1 MDTEQED
8 PNRSLQL
15 DFRCSNSCTR
25 AALTALLFAAFAFAM
40 LWPLE
45 KAKQFDAF
53 GKYASLRFELKELLN
68 QLEGDPCWKVLV
80 NAEGDKVLNWTL
92 SKLMEFRCG
101 RPPALKE
108 RKPGKRPPSGTKK
121 EEILEKS
128 RSNSK
133 EDKIPPPPPE
143 NFMVLIES
151 SIWEFDRIADIL
163 SELGNG
169 ELLKLARSYSHRF
182 DRSIYRWQVLRYRIL
197 QENRGGPPVSTPPS
211 KSRRKAPDRSRE
223 EQIKYFRLED
233 IRRLG
238 DYELPELGEIE
249 LHLKELSR
257 FSLPSL
263 GMPLGL
269 IAATHFIELGLIFLL
284 VYFWVFQ
291 REAKLSRNYP
301 APGTL
306 FGAFKRTFIS
316 RNMFKVF
323 IALPA
328 VAATLLAIESF
339 SYTYWN
345 TVFAVFVVGFSIIIA
360 LDWSRSIEA
369 DLRNRVQGT

>member
-25 AALTALLFAAFAFAM
+25 AGLTALLFAALAFAM

-45 KAKQFDAF
+45 KAKQFDAL
-53 GKYASLRFELKELLN
+53 GKYASLRLELKDSLD
-68 QLEGDPCWKVLV
+68 QLGGEPCWKVLLKT
-80 NAEGDKVLNWTL
+80 EGDKVLNWTL

-101 RPPALKE
+101 RPPAPKE
-108 RKPGKRPPSGTKK
+108 GKPDKPPPSGSQK
-121 EEILEKS
+121 EEILEKP

-133 EDKIPPPPPE
+133 GDEIAPE
-143 NFMVLIES
+143 TPTGFMVWSES
-151 SIWEFDRIADIL
+151 TIWEFDRIADIL

-182 DRSIYRWQVLRYRIL
+182 DRSIYRWEMLRYRIL

-211 KSRRKAPDRSRE
+211 KSRGKDPDRSRE
-223 EQIKYFRLED
+223 EQIKYFRLENL
-233 IRRLG
+233 RRLG

-249 LHLKELSR
+249 PLLKELSH

-263 GMPLGL
+263 GMPVGL
-269 IAATHFIELGLIFLL
+269 IAATHFIELGLVFML

-360 LDWSRSIEA
+360 LDWSRNMEA
-369 DLRNRVQGT
+369 DLLKSK